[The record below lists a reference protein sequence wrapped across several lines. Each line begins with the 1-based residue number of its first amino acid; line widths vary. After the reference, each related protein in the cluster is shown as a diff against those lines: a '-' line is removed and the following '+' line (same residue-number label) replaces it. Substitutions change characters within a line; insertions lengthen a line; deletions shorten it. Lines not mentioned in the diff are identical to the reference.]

1 MSKAV
6 TSMTGFARVGG
17 AAAGYSWVWEAKS
30 VNSKGLDLRFR
41 LPHGFDHIESDAKKY
56 ATEAFSRGNISIN
69 LSIQRPE
76 KRPVLVVNRDVLDRM
91 VDLAAEYRGD
101 REHVNIETFM
111 TLRGVVE
118 VADEDD
124 EDEDV
129 IATRDVALSESVG
142 DLLTVLAA
150 TRKDEGDRLKRVIG
164 DHLDEIAELTD
175 GARNLAEMQP
185 DCRAARLREQLD
197 ELLGGETPV
206 TEERLA
212 QEIAMIVARGDIREE
227 LDRLEAH
234 VGAAREHLAE
244 GGAIGRR
251 LDFLCQEFNREAN
264 TLCSKSSDLELTRIG
279 LALKAAIERLREQVQ
294 NVE

>member
-6 TSMTGFARVGG
+6 TSMTGFARVDG

-41 LPHGFDHIESDAKKY
+41 LPHGFDHLEANAKKS
-56 ATEAFSRGNISIN
+56 ATEVFSRGNISIN

-76 KRPVLVVNRDVLDRM
+76 TPPVLDVNRDVLDRM
-91 VDLAAEYRGD
+91 VDLAAEYRGG
-101 REHVNIETFM
+101 RETVNIETLM

-118 VADEDD
+118 VVDEAD

-129 IATRDVALSESVG
+129 IAARDAALSESVG
-142 DLLTVLAA
+142 ELLTVLAA
-150 TRKDEGDRLKRVIG
+150 TRKDEGDRLKTVIK
-164 DHLDEIAELTD
+164 DHLDEIAGLTD
-175 GARNLAEMQP
+175 GARNLAETQP
-185 DCRAARLREQLD
+185 DRRAVHLKEQLD

-206 TEERLA
+206 PQDRLV
-212 QEIAMIVARGDIREE
+212 QEIAIIVARGDIREE

-234 VGAAREHLAE
+234 VGAARGSIAE

-264 TLCSKSSDLELTRIG
+264 TLCSKSADLELTRIG